1 MDKDIVVNI
10 YYAMLLSC
18 KENEIMNFVDK
29 WMSLENIVLNEEP
42 RPIKSNVTCPL
53 LSMDVF

>member
-1 MDKDIVVNI
+1 MVNI